1 MKLFYISLF
10 SLIVSGF
17 NLFAEQADTNWHTEI
32 ESALEKA
39 KAENKDVL
47 IDFCG
52 SDWCPPCMH
61 MHKEVY
67 SKDEFLEKV
76 QEKFVLV
83 RIDFPQKNKELA
95 EKNKPLREKYK
106 IMGLPTAV
114 LLKSNGDVYHKF
126 IAAKYGKLEAFLKY
140 IDLSYERKDMD

>member
-1 MKLFYISLF
+1 MKLFYLSLF
-10 SLIVSGF
+10 SLIIAVSS
-17 NLFAEQADTNWHTEI
+17 LFAEGDESNWHTEI
-32 ESALEKA
+32 DAALEKA

-67 SKDEFLEKV
+67 SKEEFLEAV
-76 QEKFVLV
+76 QKKYVLV
-83 RIDFPQKNKELA
+83 RIDFPNKDKELA

-106 IMGLPTAV
+106 VMGLPTAV
-114 LLKSNGDVYHKF
+114 LLKSNGEVYHKF
-126 IAAKYGKLEAFLKY
+126 IAAKYAKLDAFLKY
-140 IDLSYERKDMD
+140 IELCHERRDMD